1 MIKKLLPVIGVV
13 FIAAVMASRT
23 DWDEKL
29 MDDIEPLLMTVA
41 KIKASLNGVA

>member
-13 FIAAVMASRT
+13 FIAAVMACKT

-29 MDDIEPLLMTVA
+29 MEDIEPLLMTA
-41 KIKASLNGVA
+41 TKIKDAMKGAA

>member
-13 FIAAVMASRT
+13 FIAALMAAKT

-29 MDDIEPLLMTVA
+29 MEDIEPLLMTA
-41 KIKASLNGVA
+41 DKIKQTLKGAA